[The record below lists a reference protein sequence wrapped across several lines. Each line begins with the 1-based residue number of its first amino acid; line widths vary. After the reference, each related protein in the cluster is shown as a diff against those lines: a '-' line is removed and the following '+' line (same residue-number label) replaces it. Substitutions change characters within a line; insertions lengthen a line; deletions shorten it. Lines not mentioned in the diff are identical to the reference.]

1 MANFFYIL
9 VKYFNSAVKL
19 AIIRVGRDYIS
30 ILANALTFITT
41 INKRKVKLRQLHCS
55 GTIKKIEI
63 KARLLLSMWLNNV
76 LKNQTLNKEESQ
88 ELKTMVDNELETLSK
103 IEQ

>member
-1 MANFFYIL
+1 MSYKLL
-9 VKYFNSAVKL
+9 VKYFNTAVKL

-30 ILANALTFITT
+30 ILSNATTFITA

-55 GTIKKIEI
+55 GTIKKSEI

-76 LKNQTLNKEESQ
+76 LKNLTLNTDEKQ
-88 ELKTMVDNELETLSK
+88 ELKTMVENEMDLLSK
-103 IEQ
+103 MEQ